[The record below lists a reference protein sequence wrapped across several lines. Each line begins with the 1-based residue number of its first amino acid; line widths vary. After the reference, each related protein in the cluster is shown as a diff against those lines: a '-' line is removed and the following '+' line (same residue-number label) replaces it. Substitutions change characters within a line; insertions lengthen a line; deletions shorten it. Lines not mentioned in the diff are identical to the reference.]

1 MGRTAGGALV
11 TSSNCRNI
19 PCSRLPSIAGIL
31 EACSKDGVDALQH
44 RGTLDHEE
52 GPLKEGIDTTV
63 GAAAHIG
70 GKAQE
75 YGAVAADKA
84 QEYGSI
90 AADKTKEVRAYS
102 STSKPA
108 GACACTSLSHSFPGA
123 ADVQG
128 LHSFV

>member
-1 MGRTAGGALV
+1 MGTTAGGALV
-11 TSSNCRNI
+11 TSSYCCNI

-31 EACSKDGVDALQH
+31 EACSKDGVALQH

-63 GAAAHIG
+63 GTAAHIG

-102 STSKPA
+102 FTSKPA

>member
-1 MGRTAGGALV
+1 MGL
-11 TSSNCRNI
+11 N
-19 PCSRLPSIAGIL
+19 
-31 EACSKDGVDALQH
+31 ALQH

-52 GPLKEGIDTTV
+52 GPLKEGIDTTM
-63 GAAAHIG
+63 GTAAHIG

-102 STSKPA
+102 FNDKPA
-108 GACACTSLSHSFPGA
+108 GAGEDQRWQDATGGACACTF
-123 ADVQG
+123 
-128 LHSFV
+128 